1 MSGHELTEKFA
12 LIRLDIAV
20 LYISGYNEEFVNDQG
35 PEDLDRQ
42 YLQKP
47 FGPNAVAR
55 KIRTILDKP
64 VFAGNP
70 S

>member
-1 MSGHELTEKFA
+1 M
-12 LIRLDIAV
+12 AV